1 MPRLLDGN
9 QAGGVVG
16 RASPATGCA
25 SLVVDRDVDGRSIA
39 AYFVVDHVECG
50 HVVAALFVVGHGSA
64 HGVDGNDFAP
74 CFVGGR
80 VDGGCVG
87 GGRADGGVLMLLVYQ
102 VQLLY
107 RVRYYP
113 TTTVLGINHINRQA
127 WVRVM
132 MQVKL

>member
-1 MPRLLDGN
+1 MTGGLEILD
-9 QAGGVVG
+9 VVLV
-16 RASPATGCA
+16 PA
-25 SLVVDRDVDGRSIA
+25 
-39 AYFVVDHVECG
+39 
-50 HVVAALFVVGHGSA
+50 
-64 HGVDGNDFAP
+64 
-74 CFVGGR
+74 
-80 VDGGCVG
+80 
-87 GGRADGGVLMLLVYQ
+87 GVLMLLVYQ